1 MCRQGKFHPPN
12 LEKTVD
18 NSPHI
23 GYNIPCQQPADI
35 QKVKILGICIVV
47 VRQTLTL
54 FVGVRFSH
62 PQPNPTAAQ
71 SAAVFSGH
79 SAAGSAPGSGLGGR
93 GFKSRCSDQKTDAE
107 RHPSFFV
114 PPGAYP
120 RKCNGPNGIN
130 DFNGFTA
137 PPENHE
143 INGFNEITIS
153 RCPNGITKATISTV
167 SRYPTKSTKA
177 TVSTKATKCPKK
189 RRFVVFVVYV

>member
-93 GFKSRCSDQKTDAE
+93 GFKSRCSDQSKNLCENSQFECSCGFFFFCRCCTDA
-107 RHPSFFV
+107 
-114 PPGAYP
+114 
-120 RKCNGPNGIN
+120 RK
-130 DFNGFTA
+130 
-137 PPENHE
+137 
-143 INGFNEITIS
+143 
-153 RCPNGITKATISTV
+153 RTKTLFSALK
-167 SRYPTKSTKA
+167 KSAK
-177 TVSTKATKCPKK
+177 S
-189 RRFVVFVVYV
+189 RRFQQKKPLCHTGQVEHRGVRRFGCSVLR

>member
-1 MCRQGKFHPPN
+1 MPVLRPMCRQGKFHPPN

-93 GFKSRCSDQKTDAE
+93 WFKSRCSDQSKNLHGYSE
-107 RHPSFFV
+107 SECSCGFFFLCGSFCRRAQVRTAALFTTLKS
-114 PPGAYP
+114 
-120 RKCNGPNGIN
+120 RKKFAGECCIFKNV
-130 DFNGFTA
+130 D
-137 PPENHE
+137 
-143 INGFNEITIS
+143 
-153 RCPNGITKATISTV
+153 KA
-167 SRYPTKSTKA
+167 A
-177 TVSTKATKCPKK
+177 
-189 RRFVVFVVYV
+189 VF

>member
-1 MCRQGKFHPPN
+1 M
-12 LEKTVD
+12 
-18 NSPHI
+18 
-23 GYNIPCQQPADI
+23 
-35 QKVKILGICIVV
+35 
-47 VRQTLTL
+47 
-54 FVGVRFSH
+54 GVRFSH
-62 PQPNPTAAQ
+62 PQPNR
-71 SAAVFSGH
+71 SRKAAVFSGH

-107 RHPSFFV
+107 RHPSFLL

-120 RKCNGPNGIN
+120 ANATDPTKSTISTVSRYPPKPTKPTISTKSRFHGTLRKSRNQRNQRN
-130 DFNGFTA
+130 HDFTV
-137 PPENHE
+137 PYENHE

>member
-1 MCRQGKFHPPN
+1 MFRQGKFHPPN

-93 GFKSRCSDQKTDAE
+93 GFKSRCSDQKTNVE
-107 RHPSFFV
+107 RHSSFFV
-114 PPGAYP
+114 CPQGFCEKLTYFTGSFSAKSRNCGGGPLLSLQGRAGVLKFKTLSLYRFSVVKAKEGRARPGAP
-120 RKCNGPNGIN
+120 LLGG
-130 DFNGFTA
+130 
-137 PPENHE
+137 
-143 INGFNEITIS
+143 IS
-153 RCPNGITKATISTV
+153 R
-167 SRYPTKSTKA
+167 
-177 TVSTKATKCPKK
+177 
-189 RRFVVFVVYV
+189 